1 MLTAEMVA
9 YLVKLALL
17 NAVKR
22 VSFSSPPPCRA
33 RRRTRCPNLWKG
45 LRFGGKCYRL
55 CKESRFCILF
65 HTQMTPEKLLWGSVE
80 IRCRERGS

>member
-1 MLTAEMVA
+1 MLTAQMVA

-22 VSFSSPPPCRA
+22 VSFSPPPLP
-33 RRRTRCPNLWKG
+33 CPSAHAMPKSLE
-45 LRFGGKCYRL
+45 RFEIWGKCYRL

-80 IRCRERGS
+80 IGCRERGS